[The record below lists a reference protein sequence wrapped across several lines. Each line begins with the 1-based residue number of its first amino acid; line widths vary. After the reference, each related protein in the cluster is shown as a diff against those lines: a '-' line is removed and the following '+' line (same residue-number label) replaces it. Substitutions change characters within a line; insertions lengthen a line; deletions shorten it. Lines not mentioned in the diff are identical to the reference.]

1 MEQAPSCLIYLAS
14 SKHVP
19 HIHAHI
25 ASLLPV
31 VKQATPR
38 EDGRCPERSH
48 SRSGV
53 ETWLFREGSPGASPE
68 RKCGEAAVEDG
79 EGRGAGTPP
88 EIPRRISS
96 HHARGR
102 PPREHRNRK
111 KLTCFLPFCSR
122 VRRNLRERGWRTS
135 VCSVR
140 RDVRRLRI
148 AVSSVWGACAG
159 LSDDTAVC
167 R

>member
-1 MEQAPSCLIYLAS
+1 MEQAPSMSHLPS
-14 SKHVP
+14 RKHVP
-19 HIHAHI
+19 HIHAHVV
-25 ASLLPV
+25 SYLPCPTV

-53 ETWLFREGSPGASPE
+53 ETRLFREGSPGASPE

-88 EIPRRISS
+88 EIPRRSSS

-102 PPREHRNRK
+102 PSREHRKRK
-111 KLTCFLPFCSR
+111 KLACSLPFCSR
-122 VRRNLRERGWRTS
+122 AAELAGTWVEGVGVLGAA
-135 VCSVR
+135 
-140 RDVRRLRI
+140 RDETTKD
-148 AVSSVWGACAG
+148 SY
-159 LSDDTAVC
+159 
-167 R
+167 